1 MGQFSVRV
9 KVSHPFERVRSG
21 EADLLVDTGATL
33 SWVPREVIEK
43 TGVPLAQ
50 RRAFLLADG
59 RKIERDTAGVLLQ
72 FNGTEAIVTVVVAEP
87 GDGRLLGATALGTL
101 GYGVDP
107 IKLELIP
114 RALLAM

>member
-1 MGQFSVRV
+1 M
-9 KVSHPFERVRSG
+9 
-21 EADLLVDTGATL
+21 
-33 SWVPREVIEK
+33 
-43 TGVPLAQ
+43 
-50 RRAFLLADG
+50 
-59 RKIERDTAGVLLQ
+59 LLQ

-87 GDGRLLGATALGTL
+87 GDGRLLGATALETL